1 MFQGMVVN
9 GFINVSLS
17 SIEKRFNLSSTD
29 TGLIAAM
36 YDILTVRV
44 VQLEVYV
51 IDSIGLES
59 RIWYSLFC

>member
-59 RIWYSLFC
+59 RI